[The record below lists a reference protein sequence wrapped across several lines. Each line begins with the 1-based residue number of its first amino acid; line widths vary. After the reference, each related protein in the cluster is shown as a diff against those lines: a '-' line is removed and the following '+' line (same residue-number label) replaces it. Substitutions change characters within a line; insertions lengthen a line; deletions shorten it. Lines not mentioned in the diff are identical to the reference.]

1 MMYQSRS
8 TGIALLVALA
18 LFVGAPPVLHSLE
31 RPPDLANGSGYQ
43 SEQIPFQPE
52 LVTDNG
58 DPDDW
63 SSKNDPDG
71 EEDEAGQGTM
81 GASDGKWLDY
91 LESLRGIIFQIK
103 LKLEGIL

>member
-8 TGIALLVALA
+8 TGIALLVALT

-43 SEQIPFQPE
+43 PGQIPFQPE

-63 SSKNDPDG
+63 ASKNDPDG
-71 EEDEAGQGTM
+71 EEDEAGQGIM
-81 GASDGKWLDY
+81 GGSDGKWLDY

-103 LKLEGIL
+103 LKLAGIL